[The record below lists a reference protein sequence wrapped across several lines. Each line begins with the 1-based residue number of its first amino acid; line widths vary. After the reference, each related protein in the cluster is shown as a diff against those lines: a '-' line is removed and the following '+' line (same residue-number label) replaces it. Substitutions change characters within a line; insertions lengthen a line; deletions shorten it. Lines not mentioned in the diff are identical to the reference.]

1 MNLGRLAVGARR
13 AALLGALL
21 LPLTAVRAEP
31 VVYLFDP
38 QRSFVHF
45 EVEHFATSTIRGRL
59 GPPEGHI
66 ELDRAA
72 RTGWVGAR
80 IRSASVDTGVPA
92 FDARLRASDLL
103 ASDAFPEATFIASRF
118 LFDGERLVA
127 IVGELTWRGT
137 SQGLELRALRF
148 GCYTEPAAAR
158 EVCGGD
164 FVGELQRGDFGAS
177 FGMPFV
183 ANRVRLI
190 VQVAAFRR

>member
-1 MNLGRLAVGARR
+1 MTLGRLAAAARR
-13 AALLGALL
+13 AALLGTLL
-21 LPLTAVRAEP
+21 LPAAAVHAEP

-80 IRSASVDTGVPA
+80 IRMASVDTGLPA

-118 LFDGERLVA
+118 LFDGDRLVA

-137 SQGLELRALRF
+137 GQGLELRALRF
-148 GCYTEPAAAR
+148 GCHTEPPAQR

-164 FVGELQRGDFGAS
+164 FVAEIRRGDFGAS

-190 VQVAAFRR
+190 VQVAAVRR